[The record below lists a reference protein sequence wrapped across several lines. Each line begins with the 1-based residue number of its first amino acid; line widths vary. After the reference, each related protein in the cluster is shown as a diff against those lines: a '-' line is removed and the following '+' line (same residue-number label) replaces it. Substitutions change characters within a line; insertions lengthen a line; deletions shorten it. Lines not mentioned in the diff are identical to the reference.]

1 MEKKTRRKRPDNY
14 NIIVRFPR
22 ELAKRMSATIK
33 AQNKGLKNRASIN
46 EWLVGAVEFAL
57 EFDFRV
63 LPPAPK
69 PPIQINPLK
78 APAEL
83 KRLIA
88 RAARMKRVPAKL
100 KEKITAM
107 TEELRRARGGYDVPV
122 EIEELKMGDVFT
134 MEGTNI
140 INPPGPRE
148 MAAADAVEAKL
159 RARGYTG
166 LMVCAMCG
174 RTYPVDGKCPGDM
187 CQEAHA
193 QAPGGMVPL
202 TTTPSQRGENVR
214 LSGGDSV
221 EVFKWNGRE
230 KLEQLA
236 ASIPGLSVGMPE
248 PKAGIPFDE
257 EDAW

>member
-100 KEKITAM
+100 KETITAM
-107 TEELRRARGGYDVPV
+107 TEELR
-122 EIEELKMGDVFT
+122 
-134 MEGTNI
+134 
-140 INPPGPRE
+140 
-148 MAAADAVEAKL
+148 

-202 TTTPSQRGENVR
+202 TTTPSPRGENVR
-214 LSGGDSV
+214 LSDGDNV

-248 PKAGIPFDE
+248 PKVGIPFDE

>member
-22 ELAKRMSATIK
+22 ELAKRMGVTIK

-107 TEELRRARGGYDVPV
+107 TEELR
-122 EIEELKMGDVFT
+122 
-134 MEGTNI
+134 
-140 INPPGPRE
+140 
-148 MAAADAVEAKL
+148 

>member
-1 MEKKTRRKRPDNY
+1 MNQKTRRKRPDNY
-14 NIIVRFPR
+14 NIIVRLPR

-57 EFDFRV
+57 EFEFRV

-107 TEELRRARGGYDVPV
+107 TEELRRARG
-122 EIEELKMGDVFT
+122 
-134 MEGTNI
+134 
-140 INPPGPRE
+140 
-148 MAAADAVEAKL
+148 
-159 RARGYTG
+159 YTG

-202 TTTPSQRGENVR
+202 MTTPSQRGENVR
-214 LSGGDSV
+214 LSDGDSV

-248 PKAGIPFDE
+248 PKVGIPFDE

>member
-107 TEELRRARGGYDVPV
+107 TEELRRARG
-122 EIEELKMGDVFT
+122 
-134 MEGTNI
+134 
-140 INPPGPRE
+140 
-148 MAAADAVEAKL
+148 
-159 RARGYTG
+159 YTG

>member
-1 MEKKTRRKRPDNY
+1 MQMNQKTRRKRPDNY

-22 ELAKRMSATIK
+22 ELAKRMGVTIK

-57 EFDFRV
+57 EFEFRV

-83 KRLIA
+83 KRLIG

-100 KEKITAM
+100 KETITAM
-107 TEELRRARGGYDVPV
+107 TEELR
-122 EIEELKMGDVFT
+122 
-134 MEGTNI
+134 
-140 INPPGPRE
+140 
-148 MAAADAVEAKL
+148 

-248 PKAGIPFDE
+248 PKVGIPFDE

>member
-57 EFDFRV
+57 EFEFRV

-107 TEELRRARGGYDVPV
+107 TEELRRARG
-122 EIEELKMGDVFT
+122 
-134 MEGTNI
+134 
-140 INPPGPRE
+140 
-148 MAAADAVEAKL
+148 
-159 RARGYTG
+159 YTG
-166 LMVCAMCG
+166 LIMCAMCG
-174 RTYPVDGKCPGDM
+174 RAYPADGKCPGDM

-214 LSGGDSV
+214 LSDGDNV

-248 PKAGIPFDE
+248 PKVGIPFDE